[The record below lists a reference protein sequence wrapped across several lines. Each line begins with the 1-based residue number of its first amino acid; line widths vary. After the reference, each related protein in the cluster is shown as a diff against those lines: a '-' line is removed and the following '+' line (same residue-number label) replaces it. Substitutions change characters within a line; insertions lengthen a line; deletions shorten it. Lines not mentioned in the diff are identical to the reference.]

1 MITADLMRNEKEK
14 LKMNYEVLNLISG
27 VAQNISIQILRS
39 WVKIVNF
46 FLLELLKFF
55 QFNLAST

>member
-1 MITADLMRNEKEK
+1 MRNEKEK